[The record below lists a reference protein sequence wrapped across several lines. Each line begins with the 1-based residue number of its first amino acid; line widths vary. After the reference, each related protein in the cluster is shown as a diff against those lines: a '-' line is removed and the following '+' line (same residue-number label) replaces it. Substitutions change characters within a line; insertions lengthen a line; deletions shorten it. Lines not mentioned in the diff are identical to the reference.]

1 MGKMKVRSRHNIS
14 AKDIKKILVR
24 ATNWVG
30 DTVMMIPSLAA
41 LKKKFPNA
49 RITALASP
57 WVIPLLE
64 NHPCVDRTMIIDK
77 GKGFFSRCKEL
88 TRIISWIR
96 REDFDLAVLF
106 QNAFEAAFLT
116 FLGRIRYIVGY
127 NTDGRGLFLTHKV
140 IRDED
145 ILSVHQVEYY
155 LRLVET
161 LGCQVEDRKPDL
173 YLNDE
178 DSKYA
183 RSMISSLSIEE
194 NSFVLGL
201 NPGAV
206 YGSAK
211 RWPEDRF
218 AAIGDLAAGRWNARV
233 LIFGAFSEKE
243 IGDRVSGY
251 MHAAPVNLCGKT
263 TLGQAMA
270 LIKRCNLFVTND
282 SGLMHIAAAFDI
294 PLIAI
299 FGPTDCTTTGP
310 YSKNSRIVRH
320 DIDCSPCLK
329 EACPQDHRCMLSIEP
344 EEVWEEM
351 ESLKTEVS
359 SEAGSIC

>member
-1 MGKMKVRSRHNIS
+1 MKVRSRRNIF

-24 ATNWVG
+24 TTNWVG
-30 DTVMMIPSLAA
+30 DTVMMIPA
-41 LKKKFPNA
+41 LTALGKRFPDA
-49 RITALASP
+49 RITVLASP

-64 NHPCVDRTMIIDK
+64 NHPCVDGTMVIDK
-77 GKGFFSRCKEL
+77 GKGFFSTCKEL
-88 TRIISWIR
+88 TRVISRIR
-96 REDFDLAVLF
+96 SERFDLAVLF
-106 QNAFEAAFLT
+106 QNAFEAAFLASM
-116 FLGRIRYIVGY
+116 GGVRQIAGY

-140 IRDED
+140 IRDKD
-145 ILSVHQVEYY
+145 ILSVHQIEYY

-161 LGCQVEDRKPDL
+161 LGCQIEDRKPDL
-173 YLNDE
+173 HISDE
-178 DSKYA
+178 DLEST
-183 RSMISSLSIEE
+183 RSMISFLGIEE

-218 AAIGDLAAGRWNARV
+218 AAIGDLAAKNWNARV
-233 LIFGAFSEKE
+233 LIFGAFSERE

-251 MHAAPVNLCGKT
+251 MHADTINLCGQT

-282 SGLMHIAAAFDI
+282 SGLMHVAAAFDV
-294 PLIAI
+294 PLVAV
-299 FGPTDCTTTGP
+299 FGPTDYITTGP
-310 YSKNSRIVRH
+310 YGKNSRIVRH

-329 EACPQDHRCMLSIEP
+329 ETCPQDHRCMLSIKP
-344 EEVWEEM
+344 EEVWEAM
-351 ESLKTEVS
+351 ENLKTEVVN
-359 SEAGSIC
+359 